1 MGRLLLPFLLLTAY
15 PEASAAFPPRN
26 AANEIKKAPAILQQ
40 RRSMTV
46 TGKVIGKENGQPVP
60 FVNIML
66 KEKGASGII
75 DYTLTGDDGAYTL
88 KYGGNADSVMVTVSG
103 FNITEKSV
111 MLPFGDT
118 EYNFIV
124 STGAL
129 ELKEVRVSYE
139 PVKRRSDTISYKVES
154 FISGADRNIGD
165 VLRKMPGIEVKTSG
179 KILYNGK
186 EIDRFYIEGMDMLRS
201 RYGVATNTVKAGDVE
216 FVEVL
221 ENNQHIK
228 ALADRKL
235 DGKTA
240 LNLKLKESS
249 KGTWGGTATV
259 GAGYRPFL
267 WNAEAAALFF
277 GRRFQSINTYKT
289 NNEGLDVSK
298 ENFDKEATSP
308 LLDGVSS
315 PAGPP
320 IDENRYLK
328 NNIHSVSLNTI
339 TKLDNKNFLRADV
352 QYAHDERSAEG
363 KSERL
368 YHFPDGTGMEITE
381 LISNSLVDNKVSAG
395 IDFESNS
402 EKKYIK
408 EQFSFSGLWNSDRG
422 RVLNGGQDIMQK
434 FSFPDINAE
443 NNVSGFF
450 NRERWR
456 WSFNSTTGYSSR
468 PAVFRTSPL
477 VTDGI
482 FGETSDAAATGAV
495 QDFKSSEFYTSNS
508 AGTSYRLER
517 WYFHVNA
524 SLNFRTGGFTSALT
538 PLYGDS
544 GTSGSGSTAAPGF
557 SNNIRM

>member
-1 MGRLLLPFLLLTAY
+1 MRHHMGRLLLPFLLLTAY

-381 LISNSLVDNKVSAG
+381 FISNSLVDNKVSAG

-402 EKKYIK
+402 EKKVY
-408 EQFSFSGLWNSDRG
+408 Q
-422 RVLNGGQDIMQK
+422 
-434 FSFPDINAE
+434 
-443 NNVSGFF
+443 
-450 NRERWR
+450 
-456 WSFNSTTGYSSR
+456 
-468 PAVFRTSPL
+468 
-477 VTDGI
+477 
-482 FGETSDAAATGAV
+482 GAV
-495 QDFKSSEFYTSNS
+495 QLQRIME
-508 AGTSYRLER
+508 
-517 WYFHVNA
+517 
-524 SLNFRTGGFTSALT
+524 
-538 PLYGDS
+538 
-544 GTSGSGSTAAPGF
+544 
-557 SNNIRM
+557 